1 MTHTMPTPRN
11 MPRAVAP
18 QFSEPTAQTAPVP
31 APVPATPFRLTWERA
46 ICRSSLPVMARHVAL
61 TIATYAGYSTGR
73 IPSAGHPSLAALAK
87 ATGLPPSLT
96 RQSLHTLAAG
106 GWIHRTPAPRGGLVP
121 DRTELLLPARV
132 STAGPDSAV
141 H

>member
-1 MTHTMPTPRN
+1 MIPTPRN

-18 QFSEPTAQTAPVP
+18 QFTEPTAQAVP
-31 APVPATPFRLTWERA
+31 APTPAPATPFRLTWERA

-61 TIATYAGYSTGR
+61 TIATYAGYSTGL

-121 DRTELLLPARV
+121 DRTELLLPTRV
-132 STAGPDSAV
+132 STAGPDSPI